1 MVRRVCFLLFLL
13 ALVLPRDA
21 YAYLDP
27 GAGSMV
33 VQAVVAGLAAAA
45 YLLRSYVRRIG
56 ALFGRGGKAPRTSG
70 DTASNDES

>member
-1 MVRRVCFLLFLL
+1 MASRVCFVLFVL
-13 ALVLPRDA
+13 ALAFPRDA
-21 YAYLDP
+21 FAYLDP

-56 ALFGRGGKAPRTSG
+56 ALFGRRDRVDDDSCRDMTR
-70 DTASNDES
+70 